1 MKRVFLI
8 VLDSVGVGALP
19 DAADYGDVGANTMR
33 SISKSPKFCADT
45 MLELG
50 LGSIEGLDYLAAC
63 DMPKA
68 TFGRMAEV
76 SKGKDTTIGHWE
88 MAGVI
93 SHKPMPTYPEGF
105 PEEIIA
111 EFSRQTGRGVLCNK
125 PYSGTEVIKA
135 YGEEHI
141 KTGDLIVYTSAD
153 SVFQIAAH
161 EDIVP
166 PEQLYEYCRI
176 ARKIL
181 QGEHG
186 VGRVIARPFI
196 GSAGDFTRTSNRH
209 DFSLEPYGETMLD
222 VLKDAG
228 KDVIAV
234 GKITDVFVGR
244 GITES
249 VHTSGNTD
257 GMNKTSELV
266 KKDFNGLCFV
276 NLVDFDM
283 IYGHRQD
290 VDGYAAAFA
299 EFDGWL
305 KGFISELRDDDMLII
320 TADHG
325 CDPGDDSTDH
335 TREYVPLLV
344 YGNKIKPASL
354 GTRESFSDIACSV
367 CDWLDV
373 DYDFYGKSFIPETA
387 GEIDCEGLIEKAKE
401 AMQNSYSPYSEC
413 KVGAALLGKSGK
425 IYLGCNVE
433 NAAFSPTNCAERTAF
448 FKAISEGER
457 EFECIAVVGG
467 KNGIINEPFAPCG
480 VCRQVMMEFC
490 DPEKFRVIIGKGDG
504 YEVYTLKELLPLG
517 FSKGNV
523 K

>member
-8 VLDSVGVGALP
+8 VLDSVGIGALP
-19 DAADYGDVGANTMR
+19 DAAEYGDTGASTMR
-33 SISKSPKFCADT
+33 SISKSPKFSAET
-45 MLELG
+45 MIELG
-50 LGSIEGLDYLAAC
+50 LSNIEGIDYLGAC
-63 DMPKA
+63 DIPKA
-68 TFGRMAEV
+68 AYGRMAEV

-88 MAGVI
+88 MAGII
-93 SHKPMPTYPEGF
+93 SPKPMPTYPEGF

-141 KTGDLIVYTSAD
+141 ATGDLIVYTSAD

-161 EDIVP
+161 EEVVP

-196 GSAGDFTRTSNRH
+196 GSAGNFTRTSNRH
-209 DFSLEPYGETMLD
+209 DFSLEPYGKTMLD
-222 VLKDAG
+222 VLKESG

-244 GITES
+244 GITKS

-257 GMNKTSELV
+257 GMNKTAEIV

-290 VDGYAAAFA
+290 VDGYAAALA
-299 EFDGWL
+299 EFDSWL
-305 KGFISELRDDDMLII
+305 KGFIPKLRADDMLII

-335 TREYVPLLV
+335 TREHVPLLV
-344 YGNKIKPASL
+344 YGKNIKPVPL

-367 CDWLDV
+367 CDWLGVKHDL
-373 DYDFYGKSFIPETA
+373 YGTSFISKISDKISYEA
-387 GEIDCEGLIEKAKE
+387 LVEKAKE
-401 AMQNSYSPYSEC
+401 AMQYSYSPYSDC
-413 KVGAALLGKSGK
+413 KVGAALLTKSGK

-448 FKAISEGER
+448 FKAVSEGER

-467 KNGIINEPFAPCG
+467 KNGIIDEPFAPCG

-490 DPEKFRVIIGKGDG
+490 DSEKFRVIIGTCDG